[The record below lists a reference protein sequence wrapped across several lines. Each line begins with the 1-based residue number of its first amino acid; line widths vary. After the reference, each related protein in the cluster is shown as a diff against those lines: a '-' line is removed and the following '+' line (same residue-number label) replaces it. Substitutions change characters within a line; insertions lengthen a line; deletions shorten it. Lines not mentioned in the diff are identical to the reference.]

1 LISVRARGGRV
12 THSCESIKRSKQV

>member
-12 THSCESIKRSKQV
+12 TYSNESTSSSKHV

>member
-12 THSCESIKRSKQV
+12 THSNESTRSSNHV

>member
-12 THSCESIKRSKQV
+12 THSSESKKSSKQA